1 MHLLAIETST
11 EVCSVALL
19 SGESLIARHEFAPRR
34 HAELV
39 LPWIDGLLAEAGLAR
54 AALDLIA
61 VGIGP
66 GAFTGVRLAVALG
79 HGLALGLDRP
89 LLGVSTLDVLAAGA
103 LEAGPVLACLDARMG
118 EIYAAEYVQGRDGTL
133 HQIGPS
139 IVMPPS
145 IWEWQSTHGC
155 ARGTGLGAAN
165 GVLGQRLLAQGGWT
179 LQADALPHAA
189 DLARLAL
196 ARFHAGEVCSLEQV
210 QPIYLR
216 DKVAQTLA
224 ERGMPLP
231 AQGVDSLTS
240 I

>member
-1 MHLLAIETST
+1 MHLLAIETAT

-19 SGESLIARHEFAPRR
+19 SGDSLIARHEVAPRR

-39 LPWIDGLLAEAGLAR
+39 LPWIDSLLAEAGLRR

-79 HGLALGLDRP
+79 QGLALGLDHP

-103 LEAGPVLACLDARMG
+103 EQAGPVLACLDARMG
-118 EIYAAEYVQGRDGTL
+118 EIYAAEYQRDEDGDVVQVGESCVIAPAD
-133 HQIGPS
+133 
-139 IVMPPS
+139 
-145 IWEWQSTHGC
+145 WQWQCHSGQ
-155 ARGTGLGAAN
+155 ARGTGLGASES
-165 GVLGQRLLAQGGWT
+165 VLARR
-179 LQADALPHAA
+179 LQASGNWVLQPDALPHAA

-196 ARFHAGEVCSLEQV
+196 ARYQPDRAGEAHAV

-224 ERGMPLP
+224 ERGQPLP
-231 AQGVDSLTS
+231 GV
-240 I
+240 

>member
-19 SGESLIARHEFAPRR
+19 SGQSLIARHEVAPRR

-39 LPWIDGLLAEAGLAR
+39 LPWIDSLLAEAGLHR
-54 AALDLIA
+54 SALDLIA

-79 HGLALGLDRP
+79 QGLALGLDRP
-89 LLGVSTLDVLAAGA
+89 LFGVSTLDALAAGSMG
-103 LEAGPVLACLDARMG
+103 AGPVLACMDARMG
-118 EIYAAEYVQGRDGTL
+118 EIYAAEYQRDASGDL
-133 HQIGPS
+133 HQLGESCVVSPAD
-139 IVMPPS
+139 
-145 IWEWQSTHGC
+145 WRWQSTHGH
-155 ARGTGLGAAN
+155 ARGTGLSACEAVLARRLQTQGA
-165 GVLGQRLLAQGGWT
+165 WT

-189 DLARLAL
+189 DLARLAVARYQPAL
-196 ARFHAGEVCSLEQV
+196 AGSIDAV

-224 ERGMPLP
+224 ERGVPLP
-231 AQGVDSLTS
+231 RV
-240 I
+240 